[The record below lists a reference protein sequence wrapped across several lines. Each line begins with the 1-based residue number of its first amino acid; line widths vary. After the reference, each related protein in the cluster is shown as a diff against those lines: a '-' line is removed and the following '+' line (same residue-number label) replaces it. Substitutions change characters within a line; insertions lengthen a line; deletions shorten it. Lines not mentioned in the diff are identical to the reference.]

1 MDEERRLRRLR
12 RASGATQFILARK
25 THVSRSKIADAE
37 SGRARY
43 TDAERKR
50 ILAVLVELID
60 ANIAA
65 LSEEG
70 AEEPNGQVNVHEVL
84 SK

>member
-1 MDEERRLRRLR
+1 MNKEKRLR
-12 RASGATQFILARK
+12 RAASLTQFALARK
-25 THVSRSKIADAE
+25 AEVPRSKIADVE
-37 SGRARY
+37 NGRARY
-43 TDAERKR
+43 TNAERER

-70 AEEPNGQVNVHEVL
+70 AEELNGQVNVHEVL